1 MASDLKNKTIS
12 GLIWGLL
19 RTFGARLTTFVSTIV
34 LARLLTPDDFGCIG
48 VLSIFIMVSMAVI
61 EGGFASALIQREN
74 VTHDDESTVFFW
86 NLFISV
92 VLFFGL
98 VAFSGTI
105 ADFYRI
111 PQLSKVISVQSITLV
126 IYAFGI
132 IHNNRLICDLNFKA
146 VAIIDTIASIVSI
159 VVAIVLAYLDYGV
172 WALVYQQ
179 ISNSFVSV
187 ALKVVIYRWHPK
199 LYFSF
204 KILKSYFSYGSYLM
218 LSNLMNNI
226 STNLQGVVIGKAFN
240 VATMGYYSQAKKLE
254 EVPTTSISSLVAQVL
269 FPVMAKLQNDKERLK
284 SALSQM
290 QKAMNLLNFPLMIGL
305 IIMAKPIIILLFS
318 EKWIPSVPFFQILCV
333 AGIVNC
339 SQSINYQLVS
349 AVGRS
354 KAIFFWNIVKRVIDI
369 AFILIGLCFSVYG
382 IMWGMVISMFITC
395 IINIQ
400 VAQKSISY
408 SIKEQILDNLPFLLY
423 SVVSA
428 TLTYATMSYLGSEP
442 IDLLWIIPLFSII
455 YCTLLFV
462 FSTNEVRLIKRMILD
477 YVR

>member
-12 GLIWGLL
+12 GLIWGIL

-74 VTHDDESTVFFW
+74 VTHEDESTVFFW
-86 NLFISV
+86 NLFIST
-92 VLFFGL
+92 LLCLSL
-98 VAFSGTI
+98 VALSGAI
-105 ADFYRI
+105 ADFYHI
-111 PQLSKVISVQSITLV
+111 PQLSKVISVESIVLI

-132 IHNNRLICDLNFKA
+132 IHNNRLIRDLNFKA
-146 VAIIDTIASIVSI
+146 VAIIDTIASAVSI

-187 ALKVVIYRWHPK
+187 AIKVIYYRWQPK
-199 LYFSF
+199 LFFST

-218 LSNLMNNI
+218 FSNLMNNI
-226 STNLQGVVIGKAFN
+226 STNLQGVVIGKTFN
-240 VATMGYYSQAKKLE
+240 VAIMGYYSQAKKLE

-269 FPVMAKLQNDKERLK
+269 FPIMAKLQNDKARLK

-290 QKAMNLLNFPLMIGL
+290 QKAMNILNFPLMIGL
-305 IIMAKPIIILLFS
+305 IVMAKPIIVLLFS
-318 EKWIPSVPFFQILCV
+318 EKWLPSVPFFQILCV
-333 AGIVNC
+333 SGIANC
-339 SQSINYQLVS
+339 SQSINYQLVC

-354 KAIFFWNIVKRVIDI
+354 KAIFYWNIIKRCIDI
-369 AFILIGLCFSVYG
+369 AFILIGMCFSVYG

-400 VAQKSISY
+400 VAQKSVDY
-408 SIKEQILDNLPFLLY
+408 TLHQQFLDNLPFLVY
-423 SVVSA
+423 SSISGL
-428 TLTYATMSYLGSEP
+428 LTYMAMMHLGDNP
-442 IDLLWIIPLFSII
+442 IDLVWTIPLFASIYYI
-455 YCTLLFV
+455 LLYL
-462 FSTNEVRLIKRMILD
+462 FSNKEVKLINNMIKD

>member
-1 MASDLKNKTIS
+1 MASDLKSKTIS

-19 RTFGARLTTFVSTIV
+19 RTFGSRLSAFVSSIV
-34 LARLLTPDDFGCIG
+34 LARLLSPDDFGCIG
-48 VLSIFIMVSMAVI
+48 VLSIFILVSMAVI
-61 EGGFASALIQREN
+61 EGGFASALIQREK
-74 VTHDDESTVFFW
+74 VTHEDESTVFFW
-86 NLFISV
+86 NLFISIALCLV
-92 VLFFGL
+92 L

-111 PQLSKVISVQSITLV
+111 PQLGAVISVQSVTLI

-132 IHNNRLICDLNFKA
+132 IHNNRLIRDLNFKA

-159 VVAIVLAYLDYGV
+159 VIAIILAYLGYGV

-179 ISNSFVSV
+179 ISNSLV
-187 ALKVVIYRWHPK
+187 AVLIKVLYYRWRPK

-218 LSNLMNNI
+218 LSNLMNSI

-240 VATMGYYSQAKKLE
+240 VTTMGYYSQAKKLE

-269 FPVMAKLQNDKERLK
+269 FPVLSKLQNDKDRLK

-305 IIMAKPIIILLFS
+305 IVMAKPIIVLLFS

-339 SQSINYQLVS
+339 SQSINYQLVC

-354 KAIFFWNIVKRVIDI
+354 KAIFYWNIVKRIIDI

-400 VAQKSISY
+400 VAQKSINY
-408 SIKEQILDNLPFLLY
+408 SIKDQMLDNLPFLLY

-428 TLTYATMSYLGSEP
+428 LLTYAATAYLGNET
-442 IDLLWIIPLFSII
+442 IDLLWIIPLFTIT
-455 YCTLLFV
+455 YCTLLFI
-462 FSTNEVRLIKRMILD
+462 FSTNEVRQIKKLILD